1 MNFLPRDI
9 CEKLV
14 EKGCKSESGLW
25 YLSTLPGVHYIW
37 LDEDKYHPICQAFI
51 FQDFCGISEQARKNS
66 KILFGEKLICY
77 DCGQDIQK
85 PLIVDFIQI
94 GTGTCD
100 CSRQFEN
107 NFTNSEFQREQMLW
121 MRWDEW
127 VEFMR
132 NATKETEK

>member
-51 FQDFCGISEQARKNS
+51 FQDFCGISEQS
-66 KILFGEKLICY
+66 KINRQILWPNFDINGAGCEWEDKLF
-77 DCGQDIQK
+77 D
-85 PLIVDFIQI
+85 
-94 GTGTCD
+94 
-100 CSRQFEN
+100 
-107 NFTNSEFQREQMLW
+107 MLK
-121 MRWDEW
+121 MTWDEW

-132 NATKETEK
+132 KTLGL